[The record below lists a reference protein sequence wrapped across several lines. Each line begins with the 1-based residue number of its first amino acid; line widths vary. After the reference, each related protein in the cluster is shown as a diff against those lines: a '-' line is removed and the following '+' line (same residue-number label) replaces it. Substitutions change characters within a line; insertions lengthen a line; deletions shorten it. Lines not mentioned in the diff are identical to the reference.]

1 MTDNSAPRKF
11 DQDKPQVNLIPTIAL
26 IEMGKVLAFGAK
38 KYDRGNWAKGLATSR
53 YYDAATRH
61 LLAWNEGEDKDPESG
76 LSHLAHAAVN
86 LCFML
91 WNMAFRE
98 DLDDR
103 WQPKFPEQSFD
114 EGTTITG
121 KPMPQVVGTDRGWWT
136 WFIIG
141 NQKKINYAPVFAR
154 RELCVRW
161 DVQDSQDRGLQH
173 NFADSTEYYELVE
186 CDSAGNRIKK

>member
-11 DQDKPQVNLIPTIAL
+11 DQDKPQVNLIPTVAL

-91 WNMAFRE
+91 WNMAFRK

-103 WQPKFPEQSFD
+103 WQPKFSEQSFD

-121 KPMPQVVGTDRGWWT
+121 KPMPQIAGPDRGFYS
-136 WFIIG
+136 WFHPGGLRSQISPIVVSRDLAL
-141 NQKKINYAPVFAR
+141 K
-154 RELCVRW
+154 W
-161 DVQDSQDRGLQH
+161 DIQTSDDGGDIW
-173 NFADSTEYYELVE
+173 ADDPNMSIRE
-186 CDSAGNRIKK
+186 CDSKGNLVPK